1 MMTSEGL
8 GNDLAVKIIEKLSES
23 EEKILGTT
31 SFNIYENINNIH
43 VAIPQLLENPVVEDM
58 EGELNEMPLEYGL
71 AKRYL
76 FSGEFS
82 PIKFKEEDI
91 GLDEVVI
98 LGMCL
103 FHAKQLAIAHF
114 ENLVGNIELTE
125 NA

>member
-1 MMTSEGL
+1 MTSEGL

-43 VAIPQLLENPVVEDM
+43 VVIPQLLENPVVEDM

>member
-1 MMTSEGL
+1 
-8 GNDLAVKIIEKLSES
+8 
-23 EEKILGTT
+23 
-31 SFNIYENINNIH
+31 
-43 VAIPQLLENPVVEDM
+43 
-58 EGELNEMPLEYGL
+58 L

-91 GLDEVVI
+91 GLDEVAI